1 MFLKQSSQWLKLLLL
16 FLLVGVWVW
25 PETAV
30 PPTYASNAQQSAIDS
45 RFGAVESFWAPGEAA
60 ELGVGWER
68 ILFYWNEIQPGGP
81 DDWNTLHVHEE
92 WLAEAS
98 AHGRTVVGL
107 LKNTPNWA
115 TDGSFAA
122 GVPRGLYLPVDDPG
136 NLWANYARRVASY
149 YSVRGVHNWI
159 IWNEP
164 DIAPDVYGHEFSGSM
179 EDYYQLLK
187 VAYTVIKQVDP
198 NATIHLGGMTY
209 WHDPTWLGRFLQMV
223 AADPDAAA
231 NNYYFDVISLHIYFR
246 PETIPT
252 IVGNAFAVQQ
262 QAGIPLKAVWINETN
277 ARPSSDPEWPVEVQA
292 FQIDLEQ
299 QAWYIVQAYALGFY
313 SGAGRIAVYKLIDIN
328 ISPGE
333 ESWGL
338 IRPYDFSKRPAFYA
352 YQNTIKY
359 LAGFTYPIQREQGGN
374 YTIVRFDRPQ
384 GVTRVLWAR
393 TASSVTLN
401 VPALAE
407 SGVMVD
413 PITGVETPVTPTGGS
428 YSISLSGARCA
439 GECYMGGA
447 PVFLVEEGAGGGG
460 STTPPVVS
468 SSDTPTPAPEGET
481 EAEEPT
487 AAATAVPTIDAT
499 ATPTNTPAPTETP
512 FPTATNMLPQPLP
525 SNTPTVTYTAVPP
538 TEISTDSP
546 PATEVAAVPTPTEAA
561 EGVAADDGAIGVEET
576 AVSNESNSGLGIWLL
591 GGVGLGALL
600 LAFARLRRR

>member
-1 MFLKQSSQWLKLLLL
+1 MLLL